1 MLYFLP
7 VVLLHNLKK
16 IFDENREAAWAIT
29 NMTIS
34 GKKEQIELLVQNN
47 VIEPM
52 CELLAVKDVQVI
64 QVVLDGLMNI
74 LKMAGKDYL
83 QVCFVV

>member
-1 MLYFLP
+1 
-7 VVLLHNLKK
+7 
-16 IFDENREAAWAIT
+16 
-29 NMTIS
+29 MTIS
-34 GKKEQIELLVQNN
+34 GTKNQIQLLVQLN

-74 LKMAGKDYL
+74 LKMAGRDYL
-83 QVCFVV
+83 PVCIECLVFDLIIDFSADRRHD